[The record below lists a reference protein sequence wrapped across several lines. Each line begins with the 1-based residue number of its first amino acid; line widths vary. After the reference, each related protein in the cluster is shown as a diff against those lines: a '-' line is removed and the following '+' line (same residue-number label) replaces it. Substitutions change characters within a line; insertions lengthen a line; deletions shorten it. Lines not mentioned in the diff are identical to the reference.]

1 MTALPKT
8 AYRRILVSGGAKKVV
23 RKYDSV
29 NGVLYAGVA
38 VLGSETN
45 EPKWKITKITLGENE
60 SLDTVEIAF
69 NAVWDNRENEVYT

>member
-8 AYRRILVSGGAKKVV
+8 AYRRILVAGSKKVV

-38 VLGSETN
+38 VLGTETN
-45 EPKWKITKITLGENE
+45 EPKWKITKITLGEND

-69 NAVWDNRENEVYT
+69 NAVWDNRENEVYA

>member
-1 MTALPKT
+1 MSALPKT
-8 AYRRILVSGGAKKVV
+8 AHRRILVSGAKKVV

-38 VLGSETN
+38 VLGTATD

-60 SLDTVEIAF
+60 SLDTVEIVF
-69 NAVWDNRENEVYT
+69 NGVWDNRETEVYT